1 MVVPPA
7 GVAVAPGDSAA
18 DAAGDS
24 LGTTE
29 EDGASGVA
37 SAVGISTDGSEVGGG
52 VAGVPRG
59 PDMGVQAPA
68 ARPTAARMAMANGAR
83 AERITVRSSC
93 GFRQTHIVARF
104 HVGLIARR

>member
-1 MVVPPA
+1 MVVLPA

-52 VAGVPRG
+52 VAVVPRG
-59 PDMGVQAPA
+59 PDMGVQAPTTRPA
-68 ARPTAARMAMANGAR
+68 AASRAMANGAR
-83 AERITVRSSC
+83 AEWITARSSY

-104 HVGLIARR
+104 CV